1 MSIHDKEQ
9 HLMTTADALAQ
20 QIIDNQGD
28 DLSRYQR
35 MFLKQDIAAVITQ
48 ATAEATAAL
57 EAERR
62 RRERVEA
69 LARAVVD
76 AADVRGWRNSAIDA
90 LREALG

>member
-1 MSIHDKEQ
+1 
-9 HLMTTADALAQ
+9 MTAEAYAQ

-35 MFLKQDIAAVITQ
+35 MFLKQDIAAVIDQ

-57 EAERR
+57 EAERA
-62 RRERVEA
+62 RRERVEV

-76 AADVRGWRNSAIDA
+76 AVQYQMHHAPGA
-90 LREALG
+90 LVLIEKRVIAALQEGLG